1 MPRPVPSSQPRLAPG
16 CRWSTRD
23 EQPVL
28 LFPEGMVRLQG
39 TARYILE
46 LCDGRRTLQEIVAT
60 LSQRYV
66 SSSEQKIS
74 EDVLSFLEALQEK
87 RLIDY

>member
-1 MPRPVPSSQPRLAPG
+1 M
-16 CRWSTRD
+16 
-23 EQPVL
+23 L

-46 LCDGRRTLQEIVAT
+46 LCDGHRTLQEIMAA

-66 SSSEQKIS
+66 SSSRQKIS
-74 EDVLSFLEALQEK
+74 EDVLGFLEALHKK
-87 RLIDY
+87 RLVDY

>member
-1 MPRPVPSSQPRLAPG
+1 
-16 CRWSTRD
+16 
-23 EQPVL
+23 
-28 LFPEGMVRLQG
+28 MVRLQG

>member
-1 MPRPVPSSQPRLAPG
+1 MPRPVPSSQPHLAPG

-39 TARYILE
+39 PARCILE
-46 LCDGRRTLQEIVAT
+46 LCDGHRTLQEIVAA
-60 LSQRYV
+60 LAEKYV
-66 SSSEQKIS
+66 ASSEQKIS

-87 RLIDY
+87 RLVDY